1 VQRRESGHGK
11 VLQVLHAFLV
21 ATRGEI
27 LSRARAK
34 LAAREIPAPT
44 TSELANGL
52 PLFLDQLI
60 GLLAQKK
67 EDRDAGHRDVAT
79 SASLRGGELWR
90 MGLSVGQVVQDYGSL
105 CQSVTEIAA
114 ERAVTIS
121 ADEFQTFNR
130 CLDDATAQAV
140 TSYEQQRDRMA
151 GSSATEE
158 LRSMV
163 HEMRNMVTTSMLT
176 FDALKRGTIGIQG
189 STSALLGNSLRRMR
203 VLLDRTI
210 ADVRVGAGKQILER
224 VAVVELIEE
233 IEIVATMEATDH
245 DISLSIDGGPVDVS
259 VEVDRQILVSA
270 LANLVQN
277 AVKFTRPR
285 GHVSIRAHT
294 SGERAL
300 IDVDDEC
307 GGLPPGDAEELFL
320 PFEQRGADKSGL
332 GLGLP
337 ISLRGVRASGG
348 EIRVR
353 DRPGIGCTFTI
364 DLPNASPLPAT
375 R

>member
-1 VQRRESGHGK
+1 MI
-11 VLQVLHAFLV
+11 LYVLHAFLM
-21 ATRGEI
+21 ATRADI
-27 LSRARAK
+27 LSRARDK
-34 LAAREIPAPT
+34 LADREIPVPT
-44 TSELANGL
+44 TSELTNGL

-67 EDRDAGHRDVAT
+67 EDRDAGLREVET
-79 SASLRGGELWR
+79 SASLRGGDLWR

-114 ERAVTIS
+114 ERAVAIS
-121 ADEFQTFNR
+121 ADEFHTFNR

-151 GSSATEE
+151 GSSATEQ

-176 FDALKRGTIGIQG
+176 FDALKRGTIGIHG
-189 STSALLGNSLRRMR
+189 STGSLLGNSLRRMR

-210 ADVRVGAGKQILER
+210 ADVRMGAGKQILER
-224 VAVVELIEE
+224 LAIVELIEE
-233 IEIVATMEATDH
+233 IGIVATMEAADY
-245 DISLSIDGGPVDVS
+245 DIHLSIDAGPVDVS

-285 GHVSIRAHT
+285 GHVSIRAYT

-307 GGLPPGDAEELFL
+307 GGLPPGEAEDLFL
-320 PFEQRGADKSGL
+320 PFEQRGTDKSGL

-337 ISLRGVRASGG
+337 ISLKGVRASGG

-364 DLPNASPLPAT
+364 DLPKASPLPAAK
-375 R
+375 

>member
-1 VQRRESGHGK
+1 VHR
-11 VLQVLHAFLV
+11 VLHAFLV

-27 LSRARAK
+27 LSRTRAK
-34 LAAREIPAPT
+34 LAARQIPVARS
-44 TSELANGL
+44 SELANGL

-67 EDRDAGHRDVAT
+67 ENRDVGHRDLAM

-105 CQSVTEIAA
+105 CQSVSEIAA
-114 ERAVTIS
+114 EREVTIS
-121 ADEFQTFNR
+121 ADEFHTFNR
-130 CLDDATAQAV
+130 CLDDATAEAV

-151 GSSATEE
+151 GSSATEA
-158 LRSMV
+158 LGSMV

-176 FDALKRGTIGIQG
+176 FDVLKRGAIGIHG
-189 STSALLGNSLRRMR
+189 STGALLGNSLRRMR

-210 ADVRVGAGKQILER
+210 ADVRIGAGKQILER
-224 VAVVELIEE
+224 VSIAELIGE
-233 IEIVATMEATDH
+233 IEIVATMEAADH
-245 DISLSIDGGPVDVS
+245 DVHLSIDSGPVDVS

-277 AVKFTRPR
+277 AVKFTRSH

-307 GGLPPGDAEELFL
+307 GGLPAGGVEGLFL
-320 PFEQRGADKSGL
+320 PFEQRGTDKSGL
-332 GLGLP
+332 GLGLS
-337 ISLRGVRASGG
+337 ISLKGVRASGG

-353 DRPGIGCTFTI
+353 DRPSIGCTFTI
-364 DLPNASPLPAT
+364 DLPTAPPLPAAE
-375 R
+375 